1 MASNDDSRS
10 TDNKASIA
18 LLRRVCAGDHVHFVH
33 HVDVC
38 DAVPEVLV
46 ADLEPVPG
54 TGAEDD
60 GYSRIWYF
68 YHAKKYKNTRG
79 DTSGHR
85 QRAVTGGGGTG
96 WHSEIR
102 RKDVQGSGGGT
113 FCTFSYGRKTEPSAR
128 SIDRMGWCMVEYDF
142 VAADKKQDE
151 AAADSSNY
159 VLCKVYRSPRAKGK
173 SAPVSASSSSKKSS
187 SKQTAKKRKAGGGE
201 HPEAPPAKSIQ
212 QQEQVQQDTT
222 ACYEPQGV
230 ESEHGG
236 DFNFNIE
243 DINFYVD
250 ESMLR
255 DEPEQGLQQPI
266 AEPETAVQ
274 RQSEHEEFTVEWL
287 LRGKP
292 QQPIV
297 EPPPGHGGEFI
308 QMPCG
313 LLVPVVA
320 EATVDDML
328 GLGPETMYGQWSGGM
343 TTATSIPWSSYAPTT
358 LYTGCSSLLQGSDP
372 LQLPY
377 LTC

>member
-1 MASNDDSRS
+1 MASTKDPSP

-18 LLRRVCAGDHVHFVH
+18 LLRRLRAGGDDVHFVH
-33 HVDVC
+33 RVDVC
-38 DAVPEVLV
+38 AAPPEVLV

-54 TGAEDD
+54 TGLDDD

-85 QRAVTGGGGTG
+85 QRAVTGGGGTA
-96 WHSEIR
+96 WHSEIG
-102 RKDVQGSGGGT
+102 RKDVHGSGGGT
-113 FCTFSYGRKTEPSAR
+113 FCTLSYGRKTEPSAR

-151 AAADSSNY
+151 AAAADSTNY

-173 SAPVSASSSSKKSS
+173 SAPPVSASSSSKNAS
-187 SKQTAKKRKAGGGE
+187 SKQTAKKRKAGGGD

-212 QQEQVQQDTT
+212 QQEQAQQDTT
-222 ACYEPQGV
+222 ACYQPQGV

-236 DFNFNIE
+236 DFIFNID

-266 AEPETAVQ
+266 VEPPP
-274 RQSEHEEFTVEWL
+274 HEEFTVEWL
-287 LRGKP
+287 LRGEP

-297 EPPPGHGGEFI
+297 EPPAAGHGSEFI
-308 QMPCG
+308 QMPSG

-328 GLGPETMYGQWSGGM
+328 GLGPETMYGQWSDGM
-343 TTATSIPWSSYAPTT
+343 TTTAKQDDEERKGRFHWHMDPTW
-358 LYTGCSSLLQGSDP
+358 G
-372 LQLPY
+372 
-377 LTC
+377 